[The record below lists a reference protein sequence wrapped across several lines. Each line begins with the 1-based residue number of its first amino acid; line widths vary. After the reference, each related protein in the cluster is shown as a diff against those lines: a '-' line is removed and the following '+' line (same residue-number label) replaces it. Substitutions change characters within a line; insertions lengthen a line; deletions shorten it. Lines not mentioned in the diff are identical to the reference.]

1 MTKITIG
8 ARSSKLSLAYVA
20 KVKELLLK
28 NNNDLK
34 EENINF
40 KAIKTSG
47 DLNLNKNISEI
58 GGKNLF
64 CKEIEESLFKKE
76 IDIAVHSLKDMEAN
90 ENKSLLIGAYLKR
103 NDYRDVI
110 ISEKIKNISD
120 LRNGV
125 KIGSS
130 SKRREL
136 QLKKINSNISVIN
149 IRGNIDT
156 RINKINENKLDGVI
170 LAAAGVKSLK
180 LDKKISLTFNCD
192 HILPAVG
199 QGIIAVQCRK
209 EDKIKNL
216 IKRINDNTTN
226 LCAIAERKML
236 QTIGGDCDTAIGG
249 LAEIENH
256 NLKLKAQLFSDS
268 GKESFEYELTG
279 REVDASFIGKS
290 VGEKIPLKKRKNIKI
305 IKAIIISEIL
315 TPEIPLFQTSK
326 NNILKF
332 CNTSI

>member
-8 ARSSKLSLAYVA
+8 ARGSKLSLAYVA

-64 CKEIEESLFKKE
+64 CKEIEESLLKKE

-90 ENKSLLIGAYLKR
+90 ENENLLIGAYLKR

-110 ISEKIKNISD
+110 ISEKIKSISD
-120 LRNGV
+120 LKKGV

-136 QLKKINSNISVIN
+136 QLKKINKNISVIN

-268 GKESFEYELTG
+268 GQESFEYELTG

-290 VGEKIPLKKRKNIKI
+290 VGEKLLNLAGEKFKKK
-305 IKAIIISEIL
+305 
-315 TPEIPLFQTSK
+315 
-326 NNILKF
+326 
-332 CNTSI
+332 

>member
-8 ARSSKLSLAYVA
+8 ARDSKLSLAYVA
-20 KVKELLLK
+20 KVKQLLIK
-28 NNNDLK
+28 NNNELK

-47 DLNLNKNISEI
+47 DLNLNKKISEI
-58 GGKNLF
+58 GGKSLF
-64 CKEIEESLFKKE
+64 CKEIEECLLNKE

-90 ENKSLLIGAYLKR
+90 ENESLLIGAYLKR

-110 ISEKIKNISD
+110 ISEKIKSISD
-120 LRNGV
+120 LRDGV

-136 QLKKINSNISVIN
+136 QLKKINNKISIIN

-156 RINKINENKLDGVI
+156 RINKINKNNLDGII
-170 LAAAGVKSLK
+170 LAAAGVKSLE
-180 LDKKISLTFNCD
+180 LDKKIGFTFNCE
-192 HILPAVG
+192 HLLPAVG

-209 EDKIKNL
+209 EDEIRNL
-216 IKRINDNTTN
+216 IKRINDNATS
-226 LCAIAERKML
+226 LCATAERKML
-236 QTIGGDCDTAIGG
+236 QTIGGDCDTALGG

-256 NLKLKAQLFSDS
+256 NLKLKGQLFSDS
-268 GKESFEYELTG
+268 GQDSFEYELTG

-290 VGEKIPLKKRKNIKI
+290 VGEKLLDLAGEKFKKK
-305 IKAIIISEIL
+305 
-315 TPEIPLFQTSK
+315 
-326 NNILKF
+326 
-332 CNTSI
+332 

>member
-8 ARSSKLSLAYVA
+8 ARGSKLSLAYVA
-20 KVKELLLK
+20 RVKELLLK
-28 NNNDLK
+28 KNNELK

-64 CKEIEESLFKKE
+64 CKEIEESLLKKE

-90 ENKSLLIGAYLKR
+90 ENESLLIGAYLKR

-136 QLKKINSNISVIN
+136 QLKKINNDISVIN

-180 LDKKISLTFNCD
+180 LDKKISLTFNCE

-216 IKRINDNTTN
+216 IKRINDNTTS

-236 QTIGGDCDTAIGG
+236 QTIGGNCDTAIGG

-268 GKESFEYELTG
+268 GQESFEYELTG

-290 VGEKIPLKKRKNIKI
+290 VGEKLLDLAGEKFKKK
-305 IKAIIISEIL
+305 
-315 TPEIPLFQTSK
+315 
-326 NNILKF
+326 
-332 CNTSI
+332 

>member
-8 ARSSKLSLAYVA
+8 ARGSKLSLAYVA

-64 CKEIEESLFKKE
+64 CKEIEESLLKKE

-90 ENKSLLIGAYLKR
+90 ENERLLIGAYLKR

-209 EDKIKNL
+209 EDEIKNL

-268 GKESFEYELTG
+268 GQESFEYELTG

-290 VGEKIPLKKRKNIKI
+290 VGEKLLNLAGEKFKKK
-305 IKAIIISEIL
+305 
-315 TPEIPLFQTSK
+315 
-326 NNILKF
+326 
-332 CNTSI
+332 